1 MKKEFLLIVSFF
13 CSFIMFTSC
22 KKDKK
27 DAENNGGIISCS
39 LPLQGLV
46 HGDSVFTIYE
56 DTSYL
61 SSNQTFYNEHIVS
74 AGFGV
79 GIDLNEKIA
88 EGKNGEYEI
97 TSAFNQIIITEN
109 KAYITFYYNGN
120 SYIAQSGKILISQ
133 AESKPIIEF
142 CKIQFKD
149 SFGTVYQISMK
160 TYLN

>member
-1 MKKEFLLIVSFF
+1 M
-13 CSFIMFTSC
+13 FISC

-39 LPLQGLV
+39 LPIQGLA
-46 HGDSVFTIYE
+46 HGDSVFTIYQ

-79 GIDLNEKIA
+79 GIDMNEKISG
-88 EGKNGEYEI
+88 GKNGEYVI
-97 TSAFNQIIITEN
+97 TSAFNQVILTEN
-109 KAYITFYYNGN
+109 KSYITFYYNGS
-120 SYIAQSGKILISQ
+120 SYIAQSGKLIISQ
-133 AESKPIIEF
+133 SESTPIIEF

-149 SFGTVYQISMK
+149 SFGTIYQVSLK
-160 TYLN
+160 TYLD